1 MKTKTQRIL
10 SLLLTLAMAL
20 SLLAVLPVT
29 ASATTTETTNRN
41 GDPVTII
48 TENFDGYENGATYT
62 GGDDFTVK
70 KVNGEDATI
79 TVENGALKFTVP
91 SGTANTNYLVYPK
104 SFENDTWMVTGRVKF
119 VGAASS
125 YYGFYFSTTPTYDQN
140 QVRVQA
146 DTSANPAYMNA
157 YVNGSLLS
165 GSARYSLDTWLR
177 FEIIREGQTLK
188 ATLWKDGGFRLA
200 SGSVINT
207 TLPESV
213 GVANPGFRLLN
224 YGTTKGQS
232 VYLDDLTFTT
242 EITTEW
248 AGAHADFEN
257 EALGAPTLTNS
268 FLTQKDGKLTYLNV
282 VSEDGNK
289 YLKYAPTAG
298 DSIQMAFE
306 DLRGYETYEI
316 TADFKFTG
324 DTATGE
330 SDAGDIYF
338 YILAQTSGFDGYRAF
353 WLENAYDKKGVA
365 DTAGSNAGTDR
376 FTTGEWWTMAVTRV
390 DKSFT
395 LTVWEKGTARP
406 LTPTVSITLRD
417 DMATGVAPTFR
428 FRCGQN
434 KNASTNLSVGLD
446 NINIVRGAEALNA
459 VKIGGYQGGTVADG
473 KYAVRFI
480 AGLDSRA
487 YSNAKFTVTA
497 TYNGGASQKV
507 FVTPTPTCTVYDS
520 IIANT
525 ERGIVTYDASSLG
538 ANYLAALNIYDIP
551 TSAGPITFHV
561 CFTATKPN
569 GATVTALA
577 QVTLTVT
584 DGVVTPV
591 A

>member
-20 SLLAVLPVT
+20 SLLALLPVT
-29 ASATTTETTNRN
+29 ASATTTETTNKN

-62 GGDDFTVK
+62 GGDDFTIEK
-70 KVNGEDATI
+70 KAGDDATF
-79 TVENGALKFTVP
+79 TVEGGALKFTVP
-91 SGTANTNYLVYPK
+91 SGTANTNYWLVPK
-104 SFENDTWMVTGRVKF
+104 NFSGDRYTITGRVKM
-119 VGAASS
+119 VGTSS
-125 YYGFYFSTTPTYDQN
+125 NNYGFYLCAKAGEGFDDQIRVMADTGANPTY
-140 QVRVQA
+140 A
-146 DTSANPAYMNA
+146 DGYIGGK
-157 YVNGSLLS
+157 VG
-165 GSARYSLDTWLR
+165 GSARFALNTWLR
-177 FEIIREGQTLK
+177 FEIIRDGQALK
-188 ATLWKDGGFRLA
+188 CAIWKDGGFRQA
-200 SGSVINT
+200 SGAAVNG

-213 GVANPGFRLLN
+213 AASAPFIRFLN
-224 YGTTKGQS
+224 YGSTKGQS

-242 EITTEW
+242 EITAEW

-268 FLTQKDGKLTYLNV
+268 FLTQKDGSLTYLNV

-298 DSIQMAFE
+298 DSIQIAFE
-306 DLRGYETYEI
+306 DLRGYETYEV

-324 DTATGE
+324 NTATGE
-330 SDAGDIYF
+330 SDAGDIYLYF
-338 YILAQTSGFDGYRAF
+338 LAQTSGFDGYRAF

-395 LTVWEKGTARP
+395 LTVWKKGTARP

-434 KNASTNLSVGLD
+434 KNASTNLSIGLD
-446 NINIVRGAEALNA
+446 NINVVRGAEALNA

-577 QVTLTVT
+577 QVTLTVA